1 MIQEKIKNLKETS
14 AAGRDSIGPR
24 MLKDLVDE
32 IAPALVIIFQRS
44 LQYGEVPEDWKTA
57 NVTPIFKKGSK
68 AERGNYRPV
77 SLTSVCCKLL
87 EFILRDKMMQHLLD
101 TNLLNQSQHGFM
113 EDHAVQTCS
122 SSWRRQ

>member
-87 EFILRDKMMQHLLD
+87 ESILRDKMMH
-101 TNLLNQSQHGFM
+101 
-113 EDHAVQTCS
+113 TC
-122 SSWRRQ
+122 WTTTC

>member
-1 MIQEKIKNLKETS
+1 MLKE
-14 AAGRDSIGPR
+14 
-24 MLKDLVDE
+24 LVDE